1 MTEEHRQQTAC
12 QQKCANNNWDHVPT
26 KRLSYIAVRRDFSN
40 EKLVALDRSLRRRD
54 RVRLHL
60 TGATL
65 GPVSTPSA
73 CNFLAI
79 RKAFGE

>member
-26 KRLSYIAVRRDFSN
+26 KRHSYIAVRRDFSN

-54 RVRLHL
+54 RFVYISPELRLAQSVLHRR
-60 TGATL
+60 
-65 GPVSTPSA
+65 
-73 CNFLAI
+73 AI
-79 RKAFGE
+79 S